1 MRILALYPAF
11 DVRINEMAM
20 LWERLCATHDAEC
33 TVLAGARDVLKA
45 HEAAESDESRG
56 RLTICRFPQL
66 GATPEVLDRGRAFKP
81 DVIFCAVTENIRL
94 AKVLS
99 RYTGAP
105 VILHNE
111 YFLDNQTF
119 LRRRYHGGIP
129 PVRAMACWVGRS
141 YLHRS
146 CASIFVSNP
155 VEPRLPA
162 WQKYS
167 RLRYLPWP
175 HPDVGD
181 PASRSERDLL
191 FSAYIGSM
199 SKGKGAGHLL
209 RAYAALLHALPEFQL
224 QIVGPAVDAEGE
236 QTVRT
241 LQQDFSKQIHVLPRC
256 SRPEAMALLRRSLFV
271 FSPAKRYG
279 WGLIG
284 DAWRTGTPVI
294 SIIEHYDLSDGKNCL
309 VAPDATAFV
318 RKATA
323 LRDDASLFNRITAGG
338 YATVADHSFDAVA
351 EILWVGLRSV
361 MRS

>member
-20 LWERLCATHDAEC
+20 LWERLCATHDADC

-66 GATPEVLDRGRAFKP
+66 RTTPEILDRGQAFKP
-81 DVIFCAVTENIRL
+81 DVIFCAVTENMRL
-94 AKVLS
+94 AKALGKT
-99 RYTGAP
+99 TGAP

-111 YFLDNQTF
+111 YFLDNLTF

-129 PVRAMACWVGRS
+129 PVRAVACRVGRDI
-141 YLHRS
+141 LHRS

-155 VEPRLPA
+155 VELRLPG

-175 HPDVGD
+175 HPDVGA
-181 PASRSERDLL
+181 PASRSERDMS

-199 SKGKGAGHLL
+199 SKGKGAGHLM
-209 RAYAALLHALPEFQL
+209 RAYAALLHALPGFRL

-236 QTVRT
+236 HTVRT
-241 LQQDFSKQIHVLPRC
+241 LQEDFPNQVKVLPRC

-271 FSPAKRYG
+271 FSPAQRYG

-284 DAWRTGTPVI
+284 DAWGTGTPVI
-294 SIIEHYDLSDGKNCL
+294 SIIEHYDLADGSNCL
-309 VAPDATAFV
+309 VAPDAPAFV
-318 RKATA
+318 RHATA
-323 LRDDASLFNRITAGG
+323 LRDDAALFERVTAGG
-338 YATVADHSFDAVA
+338 YTTVASHSLDAA
-351 EILWVGLRSV
+351 AGILWGELTAILQS
-361 MRS
+361 